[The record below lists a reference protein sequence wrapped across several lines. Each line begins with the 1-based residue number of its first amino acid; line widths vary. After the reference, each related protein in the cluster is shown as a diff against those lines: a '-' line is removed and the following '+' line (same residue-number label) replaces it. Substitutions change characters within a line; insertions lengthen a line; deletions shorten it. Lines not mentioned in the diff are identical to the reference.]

1 MSKTNSA
8 TIAHKGVTTKRQ
20 PQGYEGVA
28 LAVPVSFGYSKQDD
42 AHSAPWFIGG
52 VLRDLIKQS
61 GLAKTDI
68 DGFAVSSFSLGVDSA
83 ISLTQYLDIAPRWI
97 EQLPYGGCSGVIAM
111 RRAARAIQAG
121 DADVIACIGGDA
133 SGHRSFE
140 MMSSQFSTFTMD
152 ASFPYGA
159 GGPNAPFSMITQAY
173 IDKYGA
179 EREDFG
185 RLAVD
190 QRYNANHYPNALFNH
205 KKLTM
210 QQYLGARPIAGP
222 LHLFDCV
229 MPCAGGEGFLV
240 MSTERAKE
248 LKLPYCE
255 ILSAGELHNA
265 HSSDD
270 IQLRGGWTE
279 FAPQMFESAGI
290 TPQDIDIIQTYDDYP
305 VISMLQFEDLGFCEK
320 GGAPQ
325 FIRESD
331 FRFDASGEQTN
342 KLAHNTSGGQLSVGQ
357 AGAAAGYM
365 GVVENIRQ
373 LTGTALGQQV
383 KNPKYALASGYGM
396 INYDRGLCSGAAI
409 MKAVD
414 TEQNGGQN

>member
-1 MSKTNSA
+1 M
-8 TIAHKGVTTKRQ
+8 
-20 PQGYEGVA
+20 
-28 LAVPVSFGYSKQDD
+28 
-42 AHSAPWFIGG
+42 
-52 VLRDLIKQS
+52 
-61 GLAKTDI
+61 
-68 DGFAVSSFSLGVDSA
+68 
-83 ISLTQYLDIAPRWI
+83 
-97 EQLPYGGCSGVIAM
+97 
-111 RRAARAIQAG
+111 
-121 DADVIACIGGDA
+121 
-133 SGHRSFE
+133 
-140 MMSSQFSTFTMD
+140 
-152 ASFPYGA
+152 
-159 GGPNAPFSMITQAY
+159 
-173 IDKYGA
+173 
-179 EREDFG
+179 
-185 RLAVD
+185 
-190 QRYNANHYPNALFNH
+190 
-205 KKLTM
+205 
-210 QQYLGARPIAGP
+210 
-222 LHLFDCV
+222 
-229 MPCAGGEGFLV
+229 

-279 FAPQMFESAGI
+279 FAPQMFESADI

-325 FIRESD
+325 FIRGSD